1 MGKFVGWVL
10 VAMACGGVAL
20 AAGGGKAGDKF
31 TYWDAVESL
40 APGTEVNVLSGNQ
53 AGPDLCLVSAVDAN
67 TLTCLAE
74 YSANDVRLI
83 FPRDSVR
90 DVWVIEPWRDRHIGL
105 WLGIALGFFLGG
117 AMCAELGPGAFF
129 LCGAIGASIVVSAV
143 TTGPGPLWLG
153 YPGLRSMPR
162 PPRMR
167 RRLVYRMP

>member
-20 AAGGGKAGDKF
+20 AAGGGKAGCKF
-31 TYWDAVESL
+31 T
-40 APGTEVNVLSGNQ
+40 
-53 AGPDLCLVSAVDAN
+53 
-67 TLTCLAE
+67 
-74 YSANDVRLI
+74 
-83 FPRDSVR
+83 
-90 DVWVIEPWRDRHIGL
+90 
-105 WLGIALGFFLGG
+105 
-117 AMCAELGPGAFF
+117 FF